1 MRPVRLDIHGFASF
15 REPATVDFNDVN
27 YFALIGPTGAGK
39 STIIDAIT
47 FALYGTAHRWERA
60 NSIAYAL
67 APTTNRCTVSLIFD
81 VSGQRY
87 QVARE
92 VRRVGQQIQQKAARL
107 ERFLD
112 PTACPAPGDE
122 PVETEVLVS
131 EVRDLTPAMCDL
143 LGMEFDDF
151 CQCVVLPQG
160 EFARFLKA
168 TPRERQTILLKL
180 LGSSHYEQIG
190 KVAGARAK
198 EAEKEVEMYADQ
210 LRGLAEATPEAL
222 QAATARRDV
231 LAELNAQ
238 ISDLVAP
245 VLAARTAEETHAKTA
260 AEANAA
266 VAALRKVK
274 APDGLV
280 DRHAN
285 LAAAKSAHSDAASK
299 AAPAAAAFTA
309 ATKAVESGP
318 QKMALDAAE
327 ALYSEA
333 DQVRSSLEKATRAA
347 EETSAAASRATE
359 ASDVAQQ
366 VLRDARTADQQARA
380 EHEAAAAKVKTLTD
394 QVQRLATITAPT
406 DLAALAAGARN
417 TAEELAAAD
426 SALADAKDAAAQTA
440 AACQGLPDPRTLQ
453 SLDSERTAL
462 AASVADWDA
471 GAAKGAELM
480 AAAEAAAARLA
491 EASAQLDTAWTVL
504 EDARTRDA
512 AAALRPSL
520 QVGHECP
527 VCTQTVTTL
536 PEVAT
541 DGPTVE
547 TLTAAWR
554 TAQAEEQQAEEQ
566 HRAAARAAET
576 FTVQRE
582 AKAREIRS
590 AADRLTAAVSSLA
603 ADTGLE
609 ELPAAPIGE
618 DVIGSAVEAL
628 VAAVASTLTAAEA
641 RCREAFTSRDEAVA
655 ALAAAEKQVAAT
667 RVAAEQAQRQIDGHR
682 AALVRAHTGVE
693 SDGAPAVDTS
703 TLEGTVAGWAS
714 LTAWAAGTTEQIQD
728 EQLPAAT
735 TAAEQA
741 QARAREAA
749 EKLSGAETAAT
760 EAASA
765 ASQAAAAAAGAAATL
780 EQLTSRDTELA
791 GRLASVPARADLPAL
806 LAEAEALSQARADAA
821 AAAEQ
826 AQQVAKSAEEALQ
839 AAQAAVTADRDALG
853 AIRDTVAAWSPP
865 TFKATRMGEDLAGC
879 FDELV
884 TWAESR
890 ATEQEATAAEAAESE
905 AQAAADAAKRVD
917 ALTEQLTEHDLP
929 AAGVQE
935 DPRTAER
942 LVAVAH
948 TQAAAAAERLS
959 DALARKDEVLSKSEE
974 ARERAIVAGELRTL
988 LRSDK
993 FQQWLATA
1001 ALDTLVA
1008 GASTSLFELSDGQF
1022 TLRHEKGEFF
1032 VIDHFDADS
1041 LRSVRT
1047 LSGGE
1052 TFQASLALALALSEQ
1067 LASLAVGG
1075 NARLDSIFLDEGFG
1089 TLDPEALETV
1099 AATLENLAQGERMVG
1114 VVTHVAALAERTPVR
1129 FLVSHDNRTS
1139 RVEREAG

>member
-15 REPATVDFNDVN
+15 REPATVDFNDVD
-27 YFALIGPTGAGK
+27 YFALIGSTGAGK

-81 VSGQRY
+81 VAGRRY

-112 PTACPAPGDE
+112 PTACPAPGDD

-180 LGSSHYEQIG
+180 LGSGHYEQIG

-210 LRGLAEATPEAL
+210 LRGLAEATPEAR
-222 QAATARRDV
+222 QAATTRRDV

-245 VLAARTAEETHAKTA
+245 VLAARTAEETHAKAA

-266 VAALRKVK
+266 VAALREVK

-285 LAAAKSAHSDAASK
+285 LTRAKSAHSDAASK
-299 AAPAAAAFTA
+299 AADAAAAFTA
-309 ATKAVESGP
+309 ATTAAESGP

-327 ALYSEA
+327 TLYSEA

-347 EETSAAASRATE
+347 EETRAAASRATE
-359 ASDVAQQ
+359 AWDVAQR
-366 VLRDARTADQQARA
+366 VLRDARTADQHARA
-380 EHEAAAAKVKTLTD
+380 EHEAAAAKVKALTD
-394 QVQRLATITAPT
+394 QVQRLSTITAPT
-406 DLAALAAGARN
+406 DLADLAAGARN
-417 TAEELAAAD
+417 TAEELARAD
-426 SALADAKDAAAQTA
+426 SALADAKDAAAKTA
-440 AACQGLPDPRTLQ
+440 AACRGLPDPRTLQ

-462 AASVADWDA
+462 AASAAGWDT
-471 GAAKGAELM
+471 GAAKGAELA
-480 AAAEAAAARLA
+480 AAAEAAAAGLA
-491 EASAQLDTAWTVL
+491 EASAQLDTAWAAL

-527 VCTQTVTTL
+527 VCTQTVTAL

-554 TAQAEEQQAEEQ
+554 TAQAAQQQAEDQ
-566 HRAAARAAET
+566 HRAAVRAAET

-582 AKAREIRS
+582 AKAREMRS

-609 ELPAAPIGE
+609 ELPAPIGE
-618 DVIGSAVEAL
+618 DVTGSAVEAL

-641 RCREAFTSRDEAVA
+641 RCREAFTSRDEAAA

-714 LTAWAAGTTEQIQD
+714 LTAWAAGTAEQIQD

-741 QARAREAA
+741 QARACEAA
-749 EKLSGAETAAT
+749 ENLSGAETAAT

-765 ASQAAAAAAGAAATL
+765 ASQAVAAAAGAAATL
-780 EQLTSRDTELA
+780 EQLTSRDTELT

-806 LAEAEALSQARADAA
+806 LAEAETLSRARADAA

-826 AQQVAKSAEEALQ
+826 AQQFAKIAEEALQ

-853 AIRDTVAAWSPP
+853 AIRDTVTAWSPP
-865 TFKATRMGEDLAGC
+865 TFNATRMGEDLAGC

-890 ATEQEATAAEAAESE
+890 AAEQEATAADAAESQ

-929 AAGVQE
+929 VAGVQE
-935 DPRTAER
+935 DPRSAER

-1022 TLRHEKGEFF
+1022 TLTHEKGEFF

-1089 TLDPEALETV
+1089 TLDPDALETV

-1114 VVTHVAALAERTPVR
+1114 VVTHVAALAERTPIR

>member
-15 REPATVDFNDVN
+15 REPATVDFNDVD

-81 VSGQRY
+81 VAGRRY

-112 PTACPAPGDE
+112 PTACPAPGDD

-180 LGSSHYEQIG
+180 LGSGHYEQIG

-210 LRGLAEATPEAL
+210 LRGLAEVTPEAR
-222 QAATARRDV
+222 QAATTRRDV

-245 VLAARTAEETHAKTA
+245 VLAARTAEETHANAA

-266 VAALRKVK
+266 VAALREVK
-274 APDGLV
+274 APGGLV

-285 LAAAKSAHSDAASK
+285 LTSAKSAHSDAASK
-299 AAPAAAAFTA
+299 AADAAAAFNAATTA
-309 ATKAVESGP
+309 AESGP

-327 ALYSEA
+327 TLYSEA

-347 EETSAAASRATE
+347 EETRAAASRATE
-359 ASDVAQQ
+359 AWDVAQR
-366 VLRDARTADQQARA
+366 VLRDARTADQHARA
-380 EHEAAAAKVKTLTD
+380 EHEAAAAKVKALTD
-394 QVQRLATITAPT
+394 QVQRLSTITAPT
-406 DLAALAAGARN
+406 DLADLAAGARN
-417 TAEELAAAD
+417 TAEELARAD
-426 SALADAKDAAAQTA
+426 SALADAKDAAAKTA

-462 AASVADWDA
+462 AASAAGWDA
-471 GAAKGAELM
+471 GAAKGAEL
-480 AAAEAAAARLA
+480 AAAAKAAAAGLA
-491 EASAQLDTAWTVL
+491 ESSAQLDTAWAAL

-527 VCTQTVTTL
+527 VCTQTVTAL

-554 TAQAEEQQAEEQ
+554 TAQAAQQQAEDQ
-566 HRAAARAAET
+566 HRAAVRAAET

-582 AKAREIRS
+582 AKTREMRS

-609 ELPAAPIGE
+609 ELPAPIGE
-618 DVIGSAVEAL
+618 DVTGSAVEAL

-641 RCREAFTSRDEAVA
+641 RCREAFTSRDEAA
-655 ALAAAEKQVAAT
+655 AVLAAAEKQVAAT

-714 LTAWAAGTTEQIQD
+714 LTAWAAGTAEQIQD

-735 TAAEQA
+735 TSAEQA
-741 QARAREAA
+741 QARACEAA
-749 EKLSGAETAAT
+749 ENLSGAETAAT

-780 EQLTSRDTELA
+780 EQLTSRDTELT
-791 GRLASVPARADLPAL
+791 GRLASVPARAALPAL
-806 LAEAEALSQARADAA
+806 LAEAETLSRARADAA
-821 AAAEQ
+821 AAAEL
-826 AQQVAKSAEEALQ
+826 AQQFAKIAEEALQ

-853 AIRDTVAAWSPP
+853 AIRDTVTAWSPP
-865 TFKATRMGEDLAGC
+865 TFNATRMGEDLAGC

-890 ATEQEATAAEAAESE
+890 AAEQEATAADAAESQ
-905 AQAAADAAKRVD
+905 AQAAADAAKRVN
-917 ALTEQLTEHDLP
+917 ALTEQLTSTICRSP
-929 AAGVQE
+929 ASRKTRGPPSVWSPSPT
-935 DPRTAER
+935 PRRPRPPNGFLTPWP
-942 LVAVAH
+942 
-948 TQAAAAAERLS
+948 
-959 DALARKDEVLSKSEE
+959 ARTRCCPR
-974 ARERAIVAGELRTL
+974 ARRPGSGRSSPGSCARCCARTSSSSGLRP
-988 LRSDK
+988 LRSTRSSRAPRPACSSC
-993 FQQWLATA
+993 LA
-1001 ALDTLVA
+1001 
-1008 GASTSLFELSDGQF
+1008 ASS
-1022 TLRHEKGEFF
+1022 
-1032 VIDHFDADS
+1032 
-1041 LRSVRT
+1041 
-1047 LSGGE
+1047 
-1052 TFQASLALALALSEQ
+1052 
-1067 LASLAVGG
+1067 
-1075 NARLDSIFLDEGFG
+1075 
-1089 TLDPEALETV
+1089 P
-1099 AATLENLAQGERMVG
+1099 
-1114 VVTHVAALAERTPVR
+1114 
-1129 FLVSHDNRTS
+1129 
-1139 RVEREAG
+1139 

>member
-1 MRPVRLDIHGFASF
+1 MRPVRLDLHGFASF
-15 REPATVDFNDVN
+15 REPATVDFNDVD

-67 APTTNRCTVSLIFD
+67 APTTSRCTVSLIFD
-81 VSGQRY
+81 VAGRRY

-112 PTACPAPGDE
+112 PTACPAPGDD

-180 LGSSHYEQIG
+180 LGSGHYEQIG

-210 LRGLAEATPEAL
+210 LRGLAEVTPEAR
-222 QAATARRDV
+222 QAATTRRDV

-245 VLAARTAEETHAKTA
+245 VLAARTAEETHANAA

-266 VAALRKVK
+266 VAALREVK
-274 APDGLV
+274 APGGLV

-285 LAAAKSAHSDAASK
+285 LTSAKSAHSDAASK
-299 AAPAAAAFTA
+299 AADAAAAFNAATTA
-309 ATKAVESGP
+309 AESGP

-327 ALYSEA
+327 TLYSEA

-347 EETSAAASRATE
+347 EETRAAASRATE
-359 ASDVAQQ
+359 AWDVAQR
-366 VLRDARTADQQARA
+366 VLRDARTADQHARA
-380 EHEAAAAKVKTLTD
+380 EHEAAAAKVKALTD
-394 QVQRLATITAPT
+394 QVQRLSTITAPT
-406 DLAALAAGARN
+406 DLADLAAGARN
-417 TAEELAAAD
+417 TAEELARAD
-426 SALADAKDAAAQTA
+426 SALADAKDAAAKTA

-462 AASVADWDA
+462 AASAAGWDA
-471 GAAKGAELM
+471 GAAKGAEL
-480 AAAEAAAARLA
+480 AAAAKAAAAGLA
-491 EASAQLDTAWTVL
+491 ESSAQLDTAWAAL

-527 VCTQTVTTL
+527 VCTQTVTAL

-554 TAQAEEQQAEEQ
+554 TAQAAQQQAEDQ
-566 HRAAARAAET
+566 HRAAVRAAET

-582 AKAREIRS
+582 AKTREMRS

-609 ELPAAPIGE
+609 ELPAPIGE
-618 DVIGSAVEAL
+618 DVTGSAVEAL

-641 RCREAFTSRDEAVA
+641 RCREAFTSRDEAA
-655 ALAAAEKQVAAT
+655 AVLAAAEKQVAAT

-714 LTAWAAGTTEQIQD
+714 LTAWAAGTAEQIQD

-741 QARAREAA
+741 QARACEAA
-749 EKLSGAETAAT
+749 ENLSGAETAAT

-780 EQLTSRDTELA
+780 EQLTSRDTELT
-791 GRLASVPARADLPAL
+791 GRLASVPARAALPAL
-806 LAEAEALSQARADAA
+806 LAEAETLSRARADAA
-821 AAAEQ
+821 AAAEL
-826 AQQVAKSAEEALQ
+826 AQQFAKIAEEALQ

-853 AIRDTVAAWSPP
+853 AIRDTVTAWSPP
-865 TFKATRMGEDLAGC
+865 TFNATRMGEDLAGC

-890 ATEQEATAAEAAESE
+890 AAEQEATAADAAESQ
-905 AQAAADAAKRVD
+905 AQAAADAAKRVN

-929 AAGVQE
+929 VAGVQE
-935 DPRTAER
+935 DPRSAER

-974 ARERAIVAGELRTL
+974 ARKRAIVAGELRTL

-1008 GASTSLFELSDGQF
+1008 GASTSLFELSGGQF
-1022 TLRHEKGEFF
+1022 TLTHEKGEFF

-1089 TLDPEALETV
+1089 TLDPDALETV

-1114 VVTHVAALAERTPVR
+1114 VVTHVAALAERTPIR

>member
-1 MRPVRLDIHGFASF
+1 MRPVRLDIDGFASF
-15 REPATVDFNDVN
+15 REPATVDFNDVD
-27 YFALIGPTGAGK
+27 YFALVGPTGAGK

-112 PTACPAPGDE
+112 PTACPAPGDD

-131 EVRDLTPAMCDL
+131 EVRELTPAMCEL

-222 QAATARRDV
+222 QEASARRDI
-231 LAELNAQ
+231 LDELNDR

-245 VLAARTAEETHAKTA
+245 VLTARTAEAMNAKAA

-266 VAALRKVK
+266 VAALRNVK

-285 LAAAKSAHSDAASK
+285 LAAAKSAHSDAARK
-299 AAPAAAAFTA
+299 AAEAAAAFTA
-309 ATKAVESGP
+309 ATKAAEAGP

-327 ALYSEA
+327 ALYAEA
-333 DQVRSSLEKATRAA
+333 DQVRSSLEKATRGA
-347 EETSAAASRATE
+347 EETSAAATRATE

-380 EHEAAAAKVKTLTD
+380 EHEAAAAKVKSLAD
-394 QVQRLATITAPT
+394 QVQRLAAIAAPT
-406 DLAALAAGARN
+406 DLDDLAASARY

-426 SALADAKDAAAQTA
+426 AALADAKDAAAKTA

-462 AASVADWDA
+462 AASVSGWDED
-471 GAAKGAELM
+471 AAKGAGL
-480 AAAEAAAARLA
+480 AAVAEAADARLT
-491 EASAQLDTAWTVL
+491 EATEEVDSAWAAL
-504 EDARTRDA
+504 EEARTRDA

-536 PEVAT
+536 PGVAT

-554 TAQAEEQQAEEQ
+554 TAQTAQQKAEEQ
-566 HRAAARAAET
+566 HRAAVRAAET

-590 AADRLTAAVSSLA
+590 AADRLTTAVSSIA
-603 ADTGLE
+603 RDAGLN
-609 ELPAAPIGE
+609 ELPESPIGE
-618 DVIGSAVEAL
+618 DVTGSAVEAL
-628 VAAVASTLTAAEA
+628 TAAVASTLTAAET
-641 RCREAFTSRDEAVA
+641 RCREAFTSRDEAAA
-655 ALAAAEKQVAAT
+655 ALTAVEKQVAEA
-667 RVAAEQAQRQIDGHR
+667 RAAVEQAQRQIDGHR

-714 LTAWAAGTTEQIQD
+714 LTAWATETAEQIQA

-735 TAAEQA
+735 TAADQA
-741 QARAREAA
+741 QVRAQEAA

-760 EAASA
+760 EAATA

-780 EQLTSRDTELA
+780 EQLTSRDTELTA
-791 GRLASVPARADLPAL
+791 RLASAPSRADLPTL
-806 LAEAEALSQARADAA
+806 LAEAEALSRARADAA
-821 AAAEQ
+821 TAAEQ
-826 AQQVAKSAEEALQ
+826 AQQIARSAEEALQ

-853 AIRDTVAAWSPP
+853 DIRDTVAAWRPP
-865 TFKATRMGEDLAGC
+865 TFNATRMSEDLSGC

-890 ATEQEATAAEAAESE
+890 ATEQEVAAAAAAEAQAR
-905 AQAAADAAKRVD
+905 AAADVANHVKV
-917 ALTEQLTEHDLP
+917 LSEQLAEHDLP
-929 AAGVQE
+929 LAGVQD
-935 DPRTAER
+935 DPRAAER
-942 LVAVAH
+942 VVAVAH
-948 TQAAAAAERLS
+948 TQAAAAAERLAE
-959 DALARKDEVLSKSEE
+959 ALARKDEVLSKSEE

-1022 TLRHEKGEFF
+1022 TLTHERGEFF

-1067 LASLAVGG
+1067 LAALAVGG

-1089 TLDPEALETV
+1089 TLDPDALETV

>member
-15 REPATVDFNDVN
+15 REPATVDFNDVD

-112 PTACPAPGDE
+112 PTACPAPGDD
-122 PVETEVLVS
+122 PVGTEVLVS
-131 EVRDLTPAMCDL
+131 EVRDLTPAICDL

-245 VLAARTAEETHAKTA
+245 VLAARTAEETHAKAA

-274 APDGLV
+274 APDRLV

-285 LAAAKSAHSDAASK
+285 LTAAKSAHSDAASK
-299 AAPAAAAFTA
+299 AAAAAAAFTA
-309 ATKAVESGP
+309 ATKAAESGP
-318 QKMALDAAE
+318 QKIALDAAE

-333 DQVRSSLEKATRAA
+333 DQVRSSLEKATRVA
-347 EETSAAASRATE
+347 EEASAAASRATE

-380 EHEAAAAKVKTLTD
+380 EHEATAAKVKTLTD

-426 SALADAKDAAAQTA
+426 SALADAKDAAAKTA

-471 GAAKGAELM
+471 GAAKGAELTG
-480 AAAEAAAARLA
+480 AAEAAAARLA
-491 EASAQLDTAWTVL
+491 EASAQLDTAWAAL

-547 TLTAAWR
+547 TLAEAWR
-554 TAQAEEQQAEEQ
+554 TAQAAQQQAEEQ
-566 HRAAARAAET
+566 YRAAVWAAET

-618 DVIGSAVEAL
+618 DVIGSGVEAL

-641 RCREAFTSRDEAVA
+641 RCREAFTSRDEAAA

-682 AALVRAHTGVE
+682 AGLVRAHTGVE

-714 LTAWAAGTTEQIQD
+714 LTAWAAGTAEQIQD
-728 EQLPAAT
+728 EQLPAAM

-741 QARAREAA
+741 EARAREAA

-780 EQLTSRDTELA
+780 EQLTSRDTELT

-806 LAEAEALSQARADAA
+806 LAEAEALSRARADAA

-865 TFKATRMGEDLAGC
+865 TFNATRMGEDLAGC

-890 ATEQEATAAEAAESE
+890 ATEQEATAAEAAESQ

-929 AAGVQE
+929 VAGVQD

-1022 TLRHEKGEFF
+1022 TLTHEKGEFF

>member
-1 MRPVRLDIHGFASF
+1 MRPVRLDIDGFASF
-15 REPATVDFNDVN
+15 REPATVDFNDVD

-112 PTACPAPGDE
+112 PTACPAPGDD

-245 VLAARTAEETHAKTA
+245 VLAARTAEETRAKAA

-285 LAAAKSAHSDAASK
+285 LTAAKSAHSDAASK
-299 AAPAAAAFTA
+299 AAAAAAAFTA
-309 ATKAVESGP
+309 ATTAAESGP

-327 ALYSEA
+327 TLYSEV

-347 EETSAAASRATE
+347 EETGAAASRATE

-380 EHEAAAAKVKTLTD
+380 EHEAAAAKVKALTD
-394 QVQRLATITAPT
+394 QVQRLSTITAPT
-406 DLAALAAGARN
+406 DLADLAAGARN
-417 TAEELAAAD
+417 TAEELADAD
-426 SALADAKDAAAQTA
+426 SALANAKDAAAKTA

-462 AASVADWDA
+462 AASVAGWDA
-471 GAAKGAELM
+471 GAAKGAELA

-491 EASAQLDTAWTVL
+491 EASAQLDTAWAAL

-527 VCTQTVTTL
+527 VCTQAVTTL

-554 TAQAEEQQAEEQ
+554 TAQAAQQQAEDQ
-566 HRAAARAAET
+566 HRAAVRAAET

-609 ELPAAPIGE
+609 ELPAPIGE
-618 DVIGSAVEAL
+618 DVTGSAIEAL

-641 RCREAFTSRDEAVA
+641 RCHEAFTSRDEAAA

-714 LTAWAAGTTEQIQD
+714 LTAWAAGTAEQIQA

-741 QARAREAA
+741 QARSREAA
-749 EKLSGAETAAT
+749 ENLSVAETAAT

-780 EQLTSRDTELA
+780 EQLTSRDTELT

-806 LAEAEALSQARADAA
+806 LAEAEALSRARADAA

-826 AQQVAKSAEEALQ
+826 AQQVAKIAEEALQ
-839 AAQAAVTADRDALG
+839 AAQAAVTSDRDALG
-853 AIRDTVAAWSPP
+853 AIRDTVAAWRPP
-865 TFKATRMGEDLAGC
+865 TFNATRMGEDLAGC

-890 ATEQEATAAEAAESE
+890 ATEQAATAAEAADSQ
-905 AQAAADAAKRVD
+905 AQAAADAAKRVH

-929 AAGVQE
+929 VAGIQE

-948 TQAAAAAERLS
+948 SQAAAAAERLS

-1022 TLRHEKGEFF
+1022 TLTHEKGEFF

-1089 TLDPEALETV
+1089 TLDPDALETV

>member
-15 REPATVDFNDVN
+15 REPATVDFNGVD

-81 VSGQRY
+81 VAERRY

-112 PTACPAPGDE
+112 PTACPAPGDD

-180 LGSSHYEQIG
+180 LGSGHYEQIG

-222 QAATARRDV
+222 HAATTRRDV

-245 VLAARTAEETHAKTA
+245 VLVARTAEETHAKAA

-285 LAAAKSAHSDAASK
+285 LTSAKSAHSDAASK
-299 AAPAAAAFTA
+299 AADAAAAFTA
-309 ATKAVESGP
+309 ATTAAESGP

-327 ALYSEA
+327 TLYSEA

-347 EETSAAASRATE
+347 EETRAAASRAAE
-359 ASDVAQQ
+359 ASDVAQR
-366 VLRDARTADQQARA
+366 VLRDARPADQQARA
-380 EHEAAAAKVKTLTD
+380 EHDAAAAKVKALTD
-394 QVQRLATITAPT
+394 QVQRLSTITAPT
-406 DLAALAAGARN
+406 DLADLAAGARN
-417 TAEELAAAD
+417 TEEELARAD
-426 SALADAKDAAAQTA
+426 SALADAKDAAAKTA
-440 AACQGLPDPRTLQ
+440 TACQGLPDPRTLQ

-462 AASVADWDA
+462 AASVAGWDA
-471 GAAKGAELM
+471 GAAKGAELA
-480 AAAEAAAARLA
+480 AAAEAAEARLA
-491 EASAQLDTAWTVL
+491 EASAQLDTAWAAL

-527 VCTQTVTTL
+527 VCTQTVTAL

-554 TAQAEEQQAEEQ
+554 TARAAQQQAEDQ
-566 HRAAARAAET
+566 HRAAVRAAET

-590 AADRLTAAVSSLA
+590 AAHRLTAAVSSLA

-609 ELPAAPIGE
+609 ELPAPIGE
-618 DVIGSAVEAL
+618 DVTGSAVEAL
-628 VAAVASTLTAAEA
+628 VAAVASILTAAEA
-641 RCREAFTSRDEAVA
+641 RCREAFTSRDEAAA

-714 LTAWAAGTTEQIQD
+714 LTAWAAGTAEQIQD

-741 QARAREAA
+741 QARACEAA
-749 EKLSGAETAAT
+749 ENLSGAETAAT

-780 EQLTSRDTELA
+780 EQLTSRDTELT

-806 LAEAEALSQARADAA
+806 LAEAETLSRARADAA

-826 AQQVAKSAEEALQ
+826 AQHFAKIAEEALQ

-865 TFKATRMGEDLAGC
+865 TFNATRMGEDLAGC

-890 ATEQEATAAEAAESE
+890 AAEQEATAADAAESQ
-905 AQAAADAAKRVD
+905 AQAAADAAKRMD

-929 AAGVQE
+929 VAGVQE
-935 DPRTAER
+935 DPRSAER

-1022 TLRHEKGEFF
+1022 TLTHEKGEFF

-1089 TLDPEALETV
+1089 TLDPDALETV

>member
-15 REPATVDFNDVN
+15 REPATVDFNDVD

-81 VSGQRY
+81 VAGRRY

-112 PTACPAPGDE
+112 PTACPAPGDD

-180 LGSSHYEQIG
+180 LGSGHYEQIG

-210 LRGLAEATPEAL
+210 LRGLAEVTPEAR
-222 QAATARRDV
+222 QAATTRRDV

-245 VLAARTAEETHAKTA
+245 VLAARTAEETHAKAA

-266 VAALRKVK
+266 VAALREVK
-274 APDGLV
+274 APGGLV

-285 LAAAKSAHSDAASK
+285 LTSAKSAHSDAASK
-299 AAPAAAAFTA
+299 AADAAAAFTA
-309 ATKAVESGP
+309 ATTAAESGP

-327 ALYSEA
+327 TLYSEA

-347 EETSAAASRATE
+347 EETRAAASRATE
-359 ASDVAQQ
+359 AWDVAQR
-366 VLRDARTADQQARA
+366 VLRDARTADQHARA
-380 EHEAAAAKVKTLTD
+380 EHEGAAAKVKALTD
-394 QVQRLATITAPT
+394 QVQRLSTITAPT
-406 DLAALAAGARN
+406 DLADLAAGARN
-417 TAEELAAAD
+417 TAEELARAD
-426 SALADAKDAAAQTA
+426 SALADAKDAAAKTA

-462 AASVADWDA
+462 AASAAGWDA
-471 GAAKGAELM
+471 GAAKGAKL
-480 AAAEAAAARLA
+480 AAAAKAAAAGLA
-491 EASAQLDTAWTVL
+491 ESSAQLDTAWAAL

-527 VCTQTVTTL
+527 VCTQTVTAL

-554 TAQAEEQQAEEQ
+554 TAQAAQQQAEDQ
-566 HRAAARAAET
+566 HRAAVRAAET

-582 AKAREIRS
+582 AKTREMRS

-609 ELPAAPIGE
+609 ELPAPIGE
-618 DVIGSAVEAL
+618 DVTGSAVEAL

-641 RCREAFTSRDEAVA
+641 RCREAFTSRDEAAA

-714 LTAWAAGTTEQIQD
+714 LTAWAAGAAEQIQD

-741 QARAREAA
+741 QARACEAA
-749 EKLSGAETAAT
+749 ENLSGAETAAT

-780 EQLTSRDTELA
+780 EQLTSRDTELT

-806 LAEAEALSQARADAA
+806 LAEAETLSRARADAA

-826 AQQVAKSAEEALQ
+826 AQQFAKIAEEALQ

-853 AIRDTVAAWSPP
+853 AIRDTVTAWSPP
-865 TFKATRMGEDLAGC
+865 TFNATRMGEDLAGC

-890 ATEQEATAAEAAESE
+890 AAEQEATAAEAAESQ

-929 AAGVQE
+929 VAGVQE
-935 DPRTAER
+935 DPRSAER

-1022 TLRHEKGEFF
+1022 TLTHEKGEFF

-1089 TLDPEALETV
+1089 TLDPDALETV

-1114 VVTHVAALAERTPVR
+1114 VVTHVAALAERTPIR

>member
-1 MRPVRLDIHGFASF
+1 MRPVRLDIDGFASF
-15 REPATVDFNDVN
+15 REPATVDFNDVD
-27 YFALIGPTGAGK
+27 YFALIGPTGSGK
-39 STIIDAIT
+39 STVIDAIT

-112 PTACPAPGDE
+112 PTACPAPGED

-210 LRGLAEATPEAL
+210 LRGLAEANPEAL
-222 QAATARRDV
+222 QGATARRDV
-231 LAELNAQ
+231 LDELNTR

-245 VLAARTAEETHAKTA
+245 VLTARTAEATNAKAA
-260 AEANAA
+260 AEANAS
-266 VAALRKVK
+266 VVALRNVK

-285 LAAAKSAHSDAASK
+285 LTSAKSAHSNAAGT
-299 AAPAAAAFTA
+299 AAEAAAAFTA
-309 ATKAVESGP
+309 ATKAAEAGP
-318 QKMALDAAE
+318 QKLALAAAE
-327 ALYSEA
+327 ALYAEA
-333 DQVRSSLEKATRAA
+333 DQVRSSLGKATRTA
-347 EETSAAASRATE
+347 EETSAAANRAAE

-380 EHEAAAAKVKTLTD
+380 EHGSAAAKVKSLAD
-394 QVQRLATITAPT
+394 QAQRLSTITAPADLD
-406 DLAALAAGARN
+406 DLAASARN
-417 TAEELAAAD
+417 TAEEVAAAD
-426 SALADAKDAAAQTA
+426 TALADARDAAAKTV
-440 AACQGLPDPRTLQ
+440 AACQGLPDARTLQ
-453 SLDSERTAL
+453 SLDSDRASL
-462 AASVADWDA
+462 AASVSGWDE
-471 GAAKGAELM
+471 GAAKGAELA
-480 AAAEAAAARLA
+480 AAAEAADARLT
-491 EASAQLDTAWTVL
+491 EATKELDATWAGL
-504 EDARTRDA
+504 EEARTRDA

-536 PEVAT
+536 PDVAT
-541 DGPTVE
+541 DGPTLQ

-554 TAQAEEQQAEEQ
+554 IAQTEQQMAEEQRRVAV
-566 HRAAARAAET
+566 RAAET

-582 AKAREIRS
+582 AKAQEIRS

-609 ELPAAPIGE
+609 ERTAVPTGE
-618 DVIGSAVEAL
+618 DVTRFAVEAL
-628 VAAVASTLTAAEA
+628 AAAVGATLTATEA
-641 RCREAFTSRDEAVA
+641 RCREAFTSRDQTAA
-655 ALAAAEKQVAAT
+655 ALTAAEKHVGEARAAAEK
-667 RVAAEQAQRQIDGHR
+667 AQRQIDGHR

-703 TLEGTVAGWAS
+703 TLECTVAGWAS
-714 LTAWAAGTTEQIQD
+714 LTAWAAETVEQIQA
-728 EQLPAAT
+728 EQVPAAT
-735 TAAEQA
+735 TAADKA
-741 QARAREAA
+741 QSLALETD
-749 EKLSGAETAAT
+749 EKLSGADTEATDAAT
-760 EAASA
+760 A

-780 EQLTSRDTELA
+780 EQLTSRDTDLTA
-791 GRLASVPARADLPAL
+791 RLASLPARADLPAL
-806 LAEAEALSQARADAA
+806 LAEAEELSRARSDAA
-821 AAAEQ
+821 TAVEQ
-826 AQQVAKSAEEALQ
+826 AQQFAKSAEEALQ

-853 AIRDTVAAWSPP
+853 TIRDTVAAWSPP
-865 TFKATRMGEDLAGC
+865 TFTAMRMSEDLSGC

-890 ATEQEATAAEAAESE
+890 TTGQEAAAAAAGEAQR
-905 AQAAADAAKRVD
+905 QAAADAAKHVEV
-917 ALTEQLTEHDLP
+917 LTEQLAEHDLP
-929 AAGVQE
+929 VAGVQD
-935 DPRTAER
+935 DPRAAER
-942 LVAVAH
+942 VVAVAH

-959 DALARKDEVLSKSEE
+959 EALARKDEVLSKSEE

-993 FQQWLATA
+993 FQQGLATA

-1022 TLRHEKGEFF
+1022 TLTHEKGEFF

-1089 TLDPEALETV
+1089 TLDPDALETV
-1099 AATLENLAQGERMVG
+1099 AATLENLAQGQRMVG